1 MRYIKTNF
9 NCMAKLSEQ
18 MEYQHE
24 ESSACTWCT
33 PMYMHNKWMNE
44 WMFNDTSA
52 RKTNRLLGVRQMVS
66 RAYKT
71 PMTSE

>member
-24 ESSACTWCT
+24 ASSACTWCT
-33 PMYMHNKWMNE
+33 PMYRHNTWMNE
-44 WMFNDTSA
+44 WMNEWLTTPQHE
-52 RKTNRLLGVRQMVS
+52 KQIGYLVS
-66 RAYKT
+66 DKW
-71 PMTSE
+71 